1 MSTVLGTGGFL
12 LVWVGGVPREKGR
25 PPRPPLHLSGGV
37 PASAPSR
44 YSSMGAMMPAN
55 LFRARF
61 SRDFTVPSVTPVISE
76 ISS

>member
-1 MSTVLGTGGFL
+1 VGVEERDETPTQAYGTVRRGGARTRDAEIR
-12 LVWVGGVPREKGR
+12 VVAKCAET
-25 PPRPPLHLSGGV
+25 
-37 PASAPSR
+37 
-44 YSSMGAMMPAN
+44 YSSIGAIISAN